1 MKLSKAVT
9 AAAALAAVFVV
20 TGEADAAKRHVVRK
34 STEAETIGEA
44 MHTARIE
51 RGYVC
56 YSDHWH
62 YGAGSGDNRK
72 AAERAAVSSWSSF
85 VDLEYGSA
93 WAIFAKAGSKK
104 MSCSQ
109 GSGKWEC
116 SVEARPCRS

>member
-1 MKLSKAVT
+1 MT
-9 AAAALAAVFVV
+9 AACALAP
-20 TGEADAAKRHVVRK
+20 GADAAKHRK
-34 STEAETIGEA
+34 STQAETIGEA

-56 YSDHWH
+56 YADHFH
-62 YGAGSGDNRK
+62 YGSGSGSSKR
-72 AAERAAVSSWSSF
+72 AAQANAVSSWSSF

-104 MSCSQ
+104 ISCSP
-109 GSGKWEC
+109 GSGGWDC